1 MYILQTCINFFS
13 TAVSLD
19 LSFDSTIQF
28 SLQYSNIGRAMHYK
42 ILYVY
47 FLDFVR
53 SESVIIPVIF
63 KNFIIL

>member
-1 MYILQTCINFFS
+1 MYILQACINFSS

-19 LSFDSTIQF
+19 LSFDSTVQF
-28 SLQYSNIGRAMHYK
+28 SLQYSIIKFYT
-42 ILYVY
+42 YT